1 VTGPGSTAPSYRAL
15 LEVPSLGRV
24 ILSMQLAR
32 VAQSMVSVAIV
43 LFALAEYQSA
53 AVAGIV
59 TFASLFP
66 GIVLSPVAGALLD
79 RHGRVRLIGLDY
91 LVAMTTML
99 LVGGLA
105 IAGLLNEV
113 LLVIIAAVSSVTG
126 PLSQTGLR
134 SLFPLMTP
142 RHLWERVNALDSSGY
157 VVATIIGPP
166 AAAVLVA
173 LFGPRV
179 AVMAIGIPYLI
190 AAIALVGVREP
201 PSAPSSS
208 GRLLHDAWEG
218 LRYVWGNR
226 SLRGLGFSISTLNI
240 AGGMG
245 TIVVPLI
252 VLQHLG
258 GSEAVVG
265 LVFALSGIA
274 GVISVVLSGRIDSRR
289 REWKLLVLP
298 MIPMAPVTLL
308 LLVAA
313 GATEAAVG
321 FLALG
326 ACLVILGLLN
336 GPMDIGLFTMRQR
349 RTDPAL
355 LGRAFAV
362 SMAFNF
368 LGYPVGAAIAGALAT
383 TSIEGAI
390 WLGVGAS
397 ALAVVFAAFM
407 VPRQDPAE
415 ALSGKAGPG
424 QATGEAAG
432 AGVATG
438 PGSS

>member
-1 VTGPGSTAPSYRAL
+1 
-15 LEVPSLGRV
+15 
-24 ILSMQLAR
+24 MQLAR
-32 VAQSMVSVAIV
+32 IAQSMVSVAIV
-43 LFALAEYQSA
+43 LFTLAEYQSA
-53 AVAGIV
+53 AVAGVVI
-59 TFASLFP
+59 FASLLP
-66 GIVLSPVAGALLD
+66 GIVLSPLAGALLD
-79 RHGRVRLIGLDY
+79 RHGRVRLIRIDY

-105 IAGLLNEV
+105 SAGLLTEA
-113 LLVIIAAVSSVTG
+113 LLVVIAAVSSVTG

-142 RHLWERVNALDSSGY
+142 KHLWERVNALDSSGY

-166 AAAVLVA
+166 AAALLVA
-173 LFGPRV
+173 LLGPRLAMV
-179 AVMAIGIPYLI
+179 AIGIPYLI
-190 AAIALVGVREP
+190 AAIALMGVREP
-201 PSAPSSS
+201 ATAPSSS
-208 GRLLHDAWEG
+208 GRLLPDAWEG
-218 LRYVWGNR
+218 LRYVWRNR

-240 AGGMG
+240 AGGMT

-252 VLQHLG
+252 VLDHLG

-265 LVFALSGIA
+265 LVFALSGVA
-274 GVISVVLSGRIDSRR
+274 GVISVAVSGRIDSRR
-289 REWKLLVLP
+289 REWRLLVLP

-313 GATEAAVG
+313 GASEAAMG
-321 FLALG
+321 YLALA

-368 LGYPVGAAIAGALAT
+368 LGYPVGAAIAGALAA
-383 TSIEGAI
+383 TSLDSAI
-390 WLGVGAS
+390 WLGVGAC
-397 ALAVVFAAFM
+397 ALAVVFAAFL
-407 VPRQDPAE
+407 VPRQVE
-415 ALSGKAGPG
+415 PG
-424 QATGEAAG
+424 DAA
-432 AGVATG
+432 
-438 PGSS
+438 

>member
-1 VTGPGSTAPSYRAL
+1 
-15 LEVPSLGRV
+15 
-24 ILSMQLAR
+24 
-32 VAQSMVSVAIV
+32 
-43 LFALAEYQSA
+43 
-53 AVAGIV
+53 
-59 TFASLFP
+59 
-66 GIVLSPVAGALLD
+66 
-79 RHGRVRLIGLDY
+79 
-91 LVAMTTML
+91 ML

-113 LLVIIAAVSSVTG
+113 LLVIIAAISSVTG

-142 RHLWERVNALDSSGY
+142 KHLWERVNALDSSGY

-190 AAIALVGVREP
+190 AALVLAGVREP
-201 PSAPSSS
+201 PFAPSSS
-208 GRLLHDAWEG
+208 GRLLRDAWEG
-218 LRYVWGNR
+218 LRYVWGNH

-245 TIVVPLI
+245 TIAVPLI
-252 VLQHLG
+252 VLDHLG
-258 GSEAVVG
+258 GSEALVG
-265 LVFALSGIA
+265 LVFALSGVA
-274 GVISVVLSGRIDSRR
+274 GVLSVAIAGRIDSRR
-289 REWKLLVLP
+289 REWQLLVIP

-308 LLVAA
+308 MLVAA
-313 GATEAAVG
+313 DATDATLG
-321 FLALG
+321 YLALG
-326 ACLVILGLLN
+326 GCLVILGLLN

-383 TSIEGAI
+383 TSIDAAI
-390 WLGVGAS
+390 WLGVAAS
-397 ALAVVFAAFM
+397 ALAAVFAAFM
-407 VPRQDPAE
+407 VPRQDPATE
-415 ALSGKAGPG
+415 ARSGRAGPG
-424 QATGEAAG
+424 QGAGEAAG
-432 AGVATG
+432 AGS
-438 PGSS
+438 GSGIGTS

>member
-1 VTGPGSTAPSYRAL
+1 MTSDRSAAPSYRAL
-15 LEVPSLGRV
+15 LEVPTLGRV

-32 VAQSMVSVAIV
+32 VAQAMVSVAIV
-43 LFALAEYQSA
+43 LFALVEYDSA

-59 TFASLFP
+59 TFALLVP
-66 GIVLSPVAGALLD
+66 GIVLSPIAGALLD
-79 RHGRVRLIGLDY
+79 RHGRVRLIALDY
-91 LVAMTTML
+91 LIAMTTML

-105 IAGLLNEV
+105 MAGMLTEP
-113 LLVIIAAVSSVTG
+113 LLVVIAAVSSLTG

-142 RHLWERVNALDSSGY
+142 KHLWERVNALDSSGY

-166 AAAVLVA
+166 VAAMLVA
-173 LFGPRV
+173 FLGPRL

-190 AAIALVGVREP
+190 AAVVLIGVREP
-201 PSAPSSS
+201 TSAPSSS
-208 GRLLHDAWEG
+208 GRLLADAWEG
-218 LRYVWGNR
+218 VRYVWGNR

-240 AGGMG
+240 AGGMQ

-252 VLQHLG
+252 VLDRLG

-274 GVISVVLSGRIDSRR
+274 GVVAVGLAGRIDSRR
-289 REWKLLVLP
+289 REWRLLVLP

-313 GATEAAVG
+313 GASEAPLG
-321 FLALG
+321 YLALAG
-326 ACLVILGLLN
+326 CLVIIGLLN

-368 LGYPVGAAIAGALAT
+368 LGYPVGAAIAGALAA
-383 TSIEGAI
+383 SSLEGAV
-390 WLGVGAS
+390 WLGVAAC
-397 ALAVVFAAFM
+397 ALASLFAATM
-407 VPRQDPAE
+407 VPRQDE
-415 ALSGKAGPG
+415 LVDPG
-424 QATGEAAG
+424 G
-432 AGVATG
+432 
-438 PGSS
+438 

>member
-1 VTGPGSTAPSYRAL
+1 MAVPHTNPGGKTPRCLPLVVTDTSLSDHIRRRRYHGKPVTESRSTAPSYRAL
-15 LEVPSLGRV
+15 LEVPTLGRV

-53 AVAGIV
+53 MVAGIV

-66 GIVLSPVAGALLD
+66 GIVFSPLAGALLD

-91 LVAMTTML
+91 LVAMATML

-142 RHLWERVNALDSSGY
+142 RHLWERINALDSSGY

-166 AAAVLVA
+166 AAALLVA
-173 LFGPRV
+173 LLGPRL

-190 AAIALVGVREP
+190 AAIAIVGVREP
-201 PSAPSSS
+201 ASAPSSS
-208 GRLLHDAWEG
+208 GRLLPDAWEG

-252 VLQHLG
+252 VLETWAARRRW
-258 GSEAVVG
+258 SG
-265 LVFALSGIA
+265 LVFALSGVA
-274 GVISVVLSGRIDSRR
+274 GVHSGRPRGPLDSRR
-289 REWKLLVLP
+289 REWRLLVLP
-298 MIPMAPVTLL
+298 MIPMAPVHP
-308 LLVAA
+308 VAA
-313 GATEAAVG
+313 
-321 FLALG
+321 
-326 ACLVILGLLN
+326 
-336 GPMDIGLFTMRQR
+336 R
-349 RTDPAL
+349 RGGRHRSWRWGYSRSAPA
-355 LGRAFAV
+355 
-362 SMAFNF
+362 
-368 LGYPVGAAIAGALAT
+368 
-383 TSIEGAI
+383 
-390 WLGVGAS
+390 
-397 ALAVVFAAFM
+397 
-407 VPRQDPAE
+407 
-415 ALSGKAGPG
+415 
-424 QATGEAAG
+424 
-432 AGVATG
+432 
-438 PGSS
+438 SSSWGC